1 MAAAEVACCLAGHEL
16 AGAGR
21 RRPCPRCRREAV
33 AGLVAAAETSL
44 PRPVIEA
51 AVAAVAPSGQ
61 ALSQLAAALA
71 ADPGA
76 LARGAPPVAGRLAA
90 ELITRGSKTLTL
102 PACARCGR
110 AGIPLYRTPGGGM
123 CKPCTARQVTAAC
136 AHCGVVKPVASR
148 DSAGQRI
155 CERCR
160 RHDRGHRRCGVCGR
174 TASIAVRARGGAPD
188 ICVNCYQLPSAVC
201 SACGKYRECN
211 FARSDHPV
219 CPSCSPRAAAR
230 CARCGQDRPPQA
242 RWPEGPVCDPCY
254 TAALRRR
261 GPCSGCGELRRLVAP
276 PGPAATTCATCA
288 GLEAMC
294 VCADCG
300 IEDKLYEK
308 GRCCR
313 CSLRRRA
320 AALLSGGTGQV
331 PAELAA
337 VLTAICSA
345 RNPRTA
351 LNWMRAGAGAAIL
364 ADLAAGQIAAAHQAL
379 DQHPRPRAAGYLRQM
394 LVAGAVLPPR
404 DEELARAEQWLA
416 GLLASMTVPEHR
428 RLVRAFATWQVMP
441 RLRRTSQARRRPRTY
456 TARARNMISATV
468 RFLSWLSARGTPLP
482 ACRQADIDDW
492 LTAGPG
498 AADVRDFL
506 AWAARQGHC
515 QLFDIPRPPQRAGT
529 AIGDSQRW
537 DLVTRLL
544 HDDSIQ
550 VTDRVAGCLV
560 LLFGQTMTRVA
571 AMTTSQVTRRGDGIY
586 VQFGRH
592 EVPVPGTL
600 GSLLLTLIADG
611 KPNTGTGSPAV
622 SQWLFPGLL
631 PGQPITPARLAG
643 RLRALGI
650 PVQAGRRAALTG
662 LAAQLPAAV
671 LADTLGLQ
679 PGTAVRWMH
688 DAGADWNRYAADLA
702 RTRNHQPRE

>member
-1 MAAAEVACCLAGHEL
+1 MELAAAADRSL
-16 AGAGR
+16 
-21 RRPCPRCRREAV
+21 PREAV
-33 AGLVAAAETSL
+33 AAAVDAAAPTGRAMSC
-44 PRPVIEA
+44 
-51 AVAAVAPSGQ
+51 
-61 ALSQLAAALA
+61 LAAALA

-76 LARGAPPVAGRLAA
+76 LASGAPPTAGRLAA
-90 ELITRGSKTLTL
+90 ELIARGSGTLSV
-102 PACARCGR
+102 PACAACGR
-110 AGIPLYRTPGGGM
+110 AGKPLFRGDGGGV
-123 CKPCTARQVTAAC
+123 CQRCRAWQLAAAC
-136 AHCGVVKPVASR
+136 AVCGKVKPVCGR
-148 DSAGQRI
+148 GAGGQPV
-155 CERCR
+155 CEVCR
-160 RHDRGHRRCGVCGR
+160 RRGPARHRACGACGK
-174 TASIAVRARGGAPD
+174 TAPVAVRGRGGQPD
-188 ICVNCYQLPSAVC
+188 ICVNCYRLPAAAC
-201 SACGKYRECN
+201 SACGRIRPCT
-211 FARSDHPV
+211 FAATSQPV
-219 CPSCSPRAAAR
+219 CKQCAPRATAI
-230 CARCGQDRPPQA
+230 CARCGQDRPPAA
-242 RWPEGPVCDPCY
+242 RWPEGPVCDTCY

-261 GPCSGCGELRRLVAP
+261 VPCASCGQMRRPVSP
-276 PGPAATTCATCA
+276 PGPDADTCASCA
-288 GLEAMC
+288 GLPVTS
-294 VCADCG
+294 VCAGCG
-300 IEDKLYEK
+300 TEDKMFEK
-308 GRCCR
+308 HRCAR
-313 CSLRRRA
+313 CSLQRRA

-331 PAELAA
+331 PGELAA

-351 LNWMRAGAGAAIL
+351 LNWLRAGAGAAIL
-364 ADLAAGQIAAAHQAL
+364 ADLGAGRIAATHEAL

-394 LVAGAVLPPR
+394 LVAGGVLPPR

-416 GLLASMTVPEHR
+416 ALLASMTVPEHR
-428 RLVRAFATWQVMP
+428 RLVRAFATWQVI
-441 RLRRTSQARRRPRTY
+441 RQLRRASQTRRRPRTY
-456 TARARNMISATV
+456 TARARNMISAAV
-468 RFLSWLSARGTPLP
+468 RFLSWLGARGTTLP

-560 LLFGQTMTRVA
+560 LLFGQNMTRVA
-571 AMTTSQVTRRGDGIY
+571 AITTSQVTRHGDDVY
-586 VQFGRH
+586 VQFGQH
-592 EVPVPGTL
+592 EIPVPSALGT
-600 GSLLLTLIADG
+600 LLLTLIADG
-611 KPNTGTGSPAV
+611 KPNTGTGSPAI
-622 SQWLFPGLL
+622 SPWLFPGLL

-679 PGTAVRWMH
+679 PRTAVRWMH

-702 RTRNHQPRE
+702 RTRNHQPGE

>member
-1 MAAAEVACCLAGHEL
+1 M
-16 AGAGR
+16 R
-21 RRPCPRCRREAV
+21 RSPR
-33 AGLVAAAETSL
+33 LVAAADRTCCL
-44 PRPVIEA
+44 RPVIEA

-90 ELITRGSKTLTL
+90 ELIARGSTTLTL

-110 AGIPLYRTPGGGM
+110 EGMPLYRTPGGGM
-123 CKPCTARQVTAAC
+123 CKPCTARQITAEC
-136 AHCGVVKPVASR
+136 AHCGEVKPVAGR
-148 DSAGQRI
+148 DGAGQRI

-160 RHDRGHRRCGVCGR
+160 RRDRGHRRCGVCGQ
-174 TASIAVRARGGAPD
+174 TASIAVRARDGTPD
-188 ICVNCYQLPSAVC
+188 ICVSCYRMPSAAC

-211 FARSDHPV
+211 FAASGHPV
-219 CPSCSPRAAAR
+219 CPSCSPRAVAR

-331 PAELAA
+331 PGELAA

-351 LNWMRAGAGAAIL
+351 LNWLRAGAGAAIL
-364 ADLAAGQIAAAHQAL
+364 ADLAASTRSPPPTKRSITAPTGSGPLLLPAADARRVWPQ
-379 DQHPRPRAAGYLRQM
+379 RPAQ
-394 LVAGAVLPPR
+394 PR
-404 DEELARAEQWLA
+404 DEELARAERWLA
-416 GLLASMTVPEHR
+416 GLLRASMTVPEHR
-428 RLVRAFATWQVMP
+428 PAASSVTFATWQVMP
-441 RLRRTSQARRRPRTY
+441 RLRRASQARRRPRTY
-456 TARARNMISATV
+456 TARARNMISAAV
-468 RFLSWLSARGTPLP
+468 RFLSWLGARGTTLP

-492 LTAGPG
+492 LTAAGPG
-498 AADVRDFL
+498 AADARDFL

-515 QLFDIPRPPQRAGT
+515 QPFDIPRPPRHAGT

-537 DLVTRLL
+537 DLQTWLL

-550 VTDRVAGCLV
+550 ATDRVA
-560 LLFGQTMTRVA
+560 R
-571 AMTTSQVTRRGDGIY
+571 
-586 VQFGRH
+586 
-592 EVPVPGTL
+592 
-600 GSLLLTLIADG
+600 IAWSCS
-611 KPNTGTGSPAV
+611 T
-622 SQWLFPGLL
+622 
-631 PGQPITPARLAG
+631 
-643 RLRALGI
+643 
-650 PVQAGRRAALTG
+650 
-662 LAAQLPAAV
+662 
-671 LADTLGLQ
+671 
-679 PGTAVRWMH
+679 
-688 DAGADWNRYAADLA
+688 A
-702 RTRNHQPRE
+702 RT

>member
-1 MAAAEVACCLAGHEL
+1 MELAAAADRSL
-16 AGAGR
+16 
-21 RRPCPRCRREAV
+21 PREAV
-33 AGLVAAAETSL
+33 AAAVDAAAPTGRAMSC
-44 PRPVIEA
+44 
-51 AVAAVAPSGQ
+51 
-61 ALSQLAAALA
+61 LAAALA

-76 LARGAPPVAGRLAA
+76 LASGAPPTAGRLAA
-90 ELITRGSKTLTL
+90 ELIARGSGTLSV
-102 PACARCGR
+102 PACAVCGR
-110 AGIPLYRTPGGGM
+110 AGKPLFRGDGGGV
-123 CKPCTARQVTAAC
+123 CQRCRAWQLAAAC
-136 AHCGVVKPVASR
+136 AVCGKVKPVCGR
-148 DSAGQRI
+148 GAGGQPV
-155 CERCR
+155 CEVCR
-160 RHDRGHRRCGVCGR
+160 RRGPARHRACGACGK
-174 TASIAVRARGGAPD
+174 TAPVALRGRGGQPD
-188 ICVNCYQLPSAVC
+188 ICVNCYRLPAAAC
-201 SACGKYRECN
+201 SACGRIRPCT
-211 FARSDHPV
+211 FAATSQPV
-219 CPSCSPRAAAR
+219 CKQCAPRATAI
-230 CARCGQDRPPQA
+230 CARCGQDRPPAA
-242 RWPEGPVCDPCY
+242 RWPEGPVCDTCY

-261 GPCSGCGELRRLVAP
+261 VPCASCGQMRRPVSP
-276 PGPAATTCATCA
+276 PGPDADTCASCA
-288 GLEAMC
+288 GLPVTSMC
-294 VCADCG
+294 AGCG
-300 IEDKLYEK
+300 TEDKMFEK
-308 GRCCR
+308 HRCAR
-313 CSLRRRA
+313 CSLQRRA

-331 PAELAA
+331 PGELAA

-351 LNWMRAGAGAAIL
+351 LNWLRAGAGAAIL
-364 ADLAAGQIAAAHQAL
+364 ADLGAGRIAATHQAL

-416 GLLASMTVPEHR
+416 ALLASMTVPEHR
-428 RLVRAFATWQVMP
+428 RLVRAFATWQVI
-441 RLRRTSQARRRPRTY
+441 RQLRRASRTRRRPRTY
-456 TARARNMISATV
+456 TARARNMISAAV
-468 RFLSWLSARGTPLP
+468 RFLSWLGARGTTLP

-515 QLFDIPRPPQRAGT
+515 QLFDIPRPPRRAGT

-560 LLFGQTMTRVA
+560 LLFGQNMTRVA
-571 AMTTSQVTRRGDGIY
+571 AMTTSQVTRHGDDVY
-586 VQFGRH
+586 VQFGQH
-592 EVPVPGTL
+592 EIPVPSALGT
-600 GSLLLTLIADG
+600 LLLTLIADG

-622 SQWLFPGLL
+622 SPWLFPGLL

-679 PGTAVRWMH
+679 PRTAVRWMH

-702 RTRNHQPRE
+702 RTRNHQPGE